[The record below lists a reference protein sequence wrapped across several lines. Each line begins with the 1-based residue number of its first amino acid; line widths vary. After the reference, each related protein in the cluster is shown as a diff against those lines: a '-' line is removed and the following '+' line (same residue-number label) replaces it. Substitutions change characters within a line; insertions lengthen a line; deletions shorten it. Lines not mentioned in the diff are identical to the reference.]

1 MLLQL
6 GHKERQMAFSGKL
19 FYMDNKTTKAEER
32 TSVEICKSRVRQVQI
47 VHTEGKP
54 PRESRSHDRVVL
66 KSLCVGLS
74 FCQLMLYKSD
84 KLLVVLTKDLAKVEC
99 RATDQW
105 EENNFSHTYVCLRN
119 SICKYI
125 SLDISL

>member
-1 MLLQL
+1 LRKFSRSAAITLLLQL

-47 VHTEGKP
+47 VHAEGKP

-74 FCQLMLYKSD
+74 FCQLMLFQKRQASRG
-84 KLLVVLTKDLAKVEC
+84 VVLTKHLAKV
-99 RATDQW
+99 D
-105 EENNFSHTYVCLRN
+105 
-119 SICKYI
+119 
-125 SLDISL
+125 

>member
-1 MLLQL
+1 MVLESYSTVRSRELMKSFYCENSPDQQLLPCCCLQL
-6 GHKERQMAFSGKL
+6 GHKERQMEFSGKL

-47 VHTEGKP
+47 VVDTEGKP

-84 KLLVVLTKDLAKVEC
+84 KLLVA
-99 RATDQW
+99 W
-105 EENNFSHTYVCLRN
+105 Y
-119 SICKYI
+119 
-125 SLDISL
+125 